1 MPAKAKLVTRTATST
16 SVSTDNLNKGSEL
29 THLEADSNFINLR
42 DQTIGFA
49 SDDST
54 TTNIAAGDTLYIKG
68 GTGITTAVSGDTITI
83 TNAGAT
89 GDITFS
95 GNTISTGSSNANLE
109 LDASGTG
116 SVASKTSTLLL
127 GTGGADATI
136 TSNGAHDLKLNTNSG
151 TNSAFINIADG
162 TGIESII
169 TLDTHGSSGKVYV
182 DSNLQVTGSVT
193 LASALPVA
201 QGGTGA
207 TSFTNNHLLIGDG
220 TSNINSQ
227 SNLTFDGSALV
238 VGPITI
244 KNNEIKTTVSNAD
257 LELSANGSGGVVA
270 SGIKI
275 KGTSISSDDSTIINI
290 NDGLVVDGS
299 LTLQT
304 GASVTG
310 IADEDDMSSN
320 SATQIATQQ
329 SIKAYADTKAVLT
342 GSTNNTIAT
351 VTGAHALNGEA
362 NLTFDGST
370 LAVTGA
376 ATVSTTLG
384 VTGASTLD
392 GVTIT
397 DNTISTNDSNANLE
411 ITANGSGLVQLG
423 AGTDNSSAGAH
434 NVGNLLIHEVSS
446 SGGTRHYA
454 NGRTLNADLTGDTS
468 SGLTRFRIQDTITL
482 DMAGN
487 DSTSAG
493 TTRGAQM
500 QHLVEL
506 KNSSSN
512 ASTLAASSGQG
523 TGLYIRSG
531 GSGNLTVDDFY
542 SIRSFGLADSG
553 VAGTTVVTDYYHY
566 YLDAFNTGSS
576 GNVSVTNQYAFYD
589 NGNLTSR
596 FGLVE
601 YANQSGDPST
611 VADTCH
617 VYAKDVA
624 SSSKLFFRD
633 EAGNVTQFSPHN
645 EQDEWIFHSTNT
657 RTGKTVR
664 VNMEKMIRKLE
675 EFTGETF
682 IETE

>member
-29 THLEADSNFINLR
+29 THIEADSNFINLR

-54 TTNIAAGDTLYIKG
+54 TTNIQAGDTLYVKG

-89 GDITFS
+89 GDITFD

-109 LDASGTG
+109 LATSGTG
-116 SVASKTSTLLL
+116 TIELL
-127 GTGGADATI
+127 A
-136 TSNGAHDLKLNTNSG
+136 NTNVAGNLISSTG
-151 TNSAFINIADG
+151 YLATADIR
-162 TGIESII
+162 IEDNTIKS
-169 TLDTHGSSGKVYV
+169 LSSG
-182 DSNLQVTGSVT
+182 
-193 LASALPVA
+193 
-201 QGGTGA
+201 
-207 TSFTNNHLLIGDG
+207 
-220 TSNINSQ
+220 
-227 SNLTFDGSALV
+227 
-238 VGPITI
+238 
-244 KNNEIKTTVSNAD
+244 AD
-257 LELSANGSGGVVA
+257 LELSANSAGMVSIDDSLKFKGSSTNINEFSTDTTLAGDSDNAVPTEAAVKTYVDAQDAAVA
-270 SGIKI
+270 S
-275 KGTSISSDDSTIINI
+275 D
-290 NDGLVVDGS
+290 S
-299 LTLQT
+299 LTFTNKTIDANGT
-304 GASVTG
+304 GNNISNIDIANMTAASVVLEAEG
-310 IADEDDMSSN
+310 IASN
-320 SATQIATQQ
+320 DNDTTLPTSAAV
-329 SIKAYADTKAVLT
+329 KDYADSKAVLT

-397 DNTISTNDSNANLE
+397 DNTISTNASNANLE

-423 AGTDNSSAGAH
+423 AGTDGSSAGAH

-487 DSTSAG
+487 DSTSSG

-506 KNSSSN
+506 KNSSSD
-512 ASTLAASSGQG
+512 ASVLAASSGQG

-531 GSGNLTVDDFY
+531 GSGNLTVNDFY
-542 SIRSFGLADSG
+542 SIRSFGLADSTM
-553 VAGTTVVTDYYHY
+553 AGTTVVTDYYHFFV
-566 YLDAFNTGSS
+566 DDFNKGSS
-576 GNVSVTNQYAFYD
+576 GNVTVSNEYAFYD

-596 FGLVE
+596 FGAVE

-617 VYAKDVA
+617 VYAKDVS